1 MKHLTKIETARW
13 LAGHDDY
20 CIITHRRP
28 DGDTLGSSAALC
40 RVLRGM
46 GKSAHILA
54 NPEMTDKYRALHEGL
69 TSGAVAPGATV
80 VSVDLA
86 AETMF
91 PASCADLT
99 DRVELLIDHHGSNSG
114 YAREGLVEE
123 NTAACGEI
131 IYDLMLELGAEMTT
145 EIAEAIY
152 TAVSTDTGCFRYSN
166 TTAHSH
172 AVAGRMIAAGCDF
185 KMINR
190 VMFEIKSQSR
200 IAMEKEVLA
209 TMEYHFNKKVALVY
223 ITRDM
228 MERTGALDSELEE
241 IASMPRQIE
250 GVLVGATL
258 RQRDDGYKIS
268 LRSGEEIDSAAICG
282 KLGGGGH
289 RCAAGCFV
297 KGNLEHAK
305 KEILAVVGETLGYGE
320 EKC

>member
-1 MKHLTKIETARW
+1 
-13 LAGHDDY
+13 
-20 CIITHRRP
+20 
-28 DGDTLGSSAALC
+28 
-40 RVLRGM
+40 
-46 GKSAHILA
+46 
-54 NPEMTDKYRALHEGL
+54 
-69 TSGAVAPGATV
+69 
-80 VSVDLA
+80 
-86 AETMF
+86 
-91 PASCADLT
+91 
-99 DRVELLIDHHGSNSG
+99 
-114 YAREGLVEE
+114 
-123 NTAACGEI
+123 
-131 IYDLMLELGAEMTT
+131 
-145 EIAEAIY
+145 
-152 TAVSTDTGCFRYSN
+152 
-166 TTAHSH
+166 
-172 AVAGRMIAAGCDF
+172 MIAAGCDF

-228 MERTGALDSELEE
+228 MKRTGALDSELEE

>member
-1 MKHLTKIETARW
+1 M
-13 LAGHDDY
+13 
-20 CIITHRRP
+20 
-28 DGDTLGSSAALC
+28 
-40 RVLRGM
+40 
-46 GKSAHILA
+46 
-54 NPEMTDKYRALHEGL
+54 DKYKGKI
-69 TSGAVAPGATV
+69 
-80 VSVDLA
+80 DL
-86 AETMF
+86 
-91 PASCADLT
+91 C
-99 DRVELLIDHHGSNSG
+99 IDHHSSNKHYAKDWYVRNDNAAAAEIMENVCAGLSG
-114 YAREGLVEE
+114 VKL
-123 NTAACGEI
+123 TK
-131 IYDLMLELGAEMTT
+131 L
-145 EIAEAIY
+145 IADCIY
-152 TAVSTDTGCFRYSN
+152 TGVSTDTGCFRYSN

>member
-1 MKHLTKIETARW
+1 MELTMEQCCKRLENM
-13 LAGHDDY
+13 DDIAVL
-20 CIITHRRP
+20 CHRNP
-28 DGDTLGSSAALC
+28 DGDTLGCAFALKYMLEQLGKRVQVKSHDGFPKQYSYMYPKSQPEFEPKFIVAVDVADEELLGSS
-40 RVLRGM
+40 M
-46 GKSAHILA
+46 
-54 NPEMTDKYRALHEGL
+54 DKYKGKI
-69 TSGAVAPGATV
+69 
-80 VSVDLA
+80 DL
-86 AETMF
+86 
-91 PASCADLT
+91 C
-99 DRVELLIDHHGSNSG
+99 IDHHSSNKHYAKDWYVRNDNAAAAEIMENVCAGLSG
-114 YAREGLVEE
+114 VKL
-123 NTAACGEI
+123 TK
-131 IYDLMLELGAEMTT
+131 L
-145 EIAEAIY
+145 IADCIY
-152 TAVSTDTGCFRYSN
+152 TGVSTDTGCFRYSN

-209 TMEYHFNKKVALVY
+209 TMEYHFNKKLALVY

-268 LRSGEEIDSAAICG
+268 LLSGEEIDSAAICG

-297 KGNLEHAK
+297 KGSLEHAK
-305 KEILAVVGETLGYGE
+305 EEIISVVGKALGFGE
-320 EKC
+320 DKC

>member
-1 MKHLTKIETARW
+1 MEINVQKCCEILRKM
-13 LAGHDDY
+13 DD
-20 CIITHRRP
+20 IVILTHRNP
-28 DGDTLGSSAALC
+28 DGDTLGSAF
-40 RVLRGM
+40 
-46 GKSAHILA
+46 
-54 NPEMTDKYRALHEGL
+54 ALHYILKQLGKRSRVVCHDGFPKQFSYLLLEYEPEDFEPK
-69 TSGAVAPGATV
+69 AVVAVDIADEQLFGENLNEYKGK
-80 VSVDLA
+80 VDL
-86 AETMF
+86 
-91 PASCADLT
+91 C
-99 DRVELLIDHHGSNSG
+99 IDHHGSNKH
-114 YAREGLVEE
+114 YAKNWLVRD
-123 NTAACGEI
+123 TAAASCEI
-131 IYDLMLELGAEMTT
+131 IEDICYGFEETQLTKI
-145 EIAEAIY
+145 IADCIY
-152 TAVSTDTGCFRYSN
+152 TGVSTDTGCFRYSN